1 MTAIDVAARERRA
14 VRRGTV
20 RLTTSQALLRFLVA
34 QHSVRDGVRRRLIPG
49 LYGIFGHGNTGG
61 VGQAMATLPPGE
73 LFFLEGR
80 HEQSTVHAA
89 TAFAK
94 ASRRTATLACTSSI
108 GPGALNM
115 LVGAATAHVN
125 RLPVLLLPA
134 DTFASRLQ
142 GPILQGLEYPL
153 GTDVSVNDCYRPV
166 SRFFDRISR
175 PEQLLSALPG
185 AMRVLTSPDEC
196 GPAVIALPQDTQA
209 EAYDFPEEFF
219 DERDWLVER
228 PVADPARLAAA
239 AEVIRSAERPLVIAG
254 GGVLYSEAEDELRA
268 FADAFGI
275 PVCETCAGKGVFA
288 TGSTLDLGG
297 LGVEGT
303 TPANMLAASADVVV
317 AVGTR
322 LQDFITG
329 SRTVFL
335 PNARFVGIN
344 VTRLDAYKEHAA
356 PVVGDARI
364 ALRDLRGRL
373 DGYATSPE
381 YRHEIDELVHDWR
394 HAAREFVTWD
404 GIRQMSQ
411 ADVIAVLNE
420 EVAPE
425 ATVTAAAGTGIME
438 ILKFWDC
445 GTTHTHCNLEFGF
458 SCMSYEIPAA
468 IGVRLARPDAEAY
481 AFVGDGTFLLNPG
494 ELVTAVQN
502 DIKITV
508 VVSANGTMESIRRL
522 ERGASPT
529 PFANVFRKRDVTTRE
544 YATEDIGLDL
554 ARVAEGLGAKAWTV
568 TTPDEL
574 RAALRQTR
582 EEARPCV
589 VVAVNDPDRYL
600 SRGEVWWETPLAET
614 GADDAL
620 AAARENS
627 KNRAARRRP
636 LI

>member
-1 MTAIDVAARERRA
+1 MAVLDVKAQEHRA
-14 VRRGTV
+14 GRRGTV
-20 RLTTSQALLRFLVA
+20 HLTTSQALLRFLVA

-61 VGQAMATLPPGE
+61 IGQAMTSLPPGE

-89 TAFAK
+89 AAFAK

-115 LVGAATAHVN
+115 LVGAAAAHVN

-153 GTDVSVNDCYRPV
+153 GTDVSVNDCFRPV

-175 PEQLLSALPG
+175 PEQLLSALPA

-209 EAYDFPEEFF
+209 EAYDFPEELF
-219 DERDWLVER
+219 DERDWLIER
-228 PVADPARLAAA
+228 PVPDPVRLAAA
-239 AEVIRSAERPLVIAG
+239 ADVIRAAERPLIVAG

-268 FADAFGI
+268 FAEGLGI

-303 TPANMLAASADVVV
+303 TPANMLAASADVVI
-317 AVGTR
+317 AIGTR

-329 SRTVFL
+329 SRTVFR
-335 PNARFVGIN
+335 PDVRFVGVN

-356 PVVGDARI
+356 PVVGDARV
-364 ALRDLRGRL
+364 ALSRLRELLGE
-373 DGYATSPE
+373 YATGAE
-381 YRHEIDELVHDWR
+381 YRGEVAELVHEWR
-394 HAAREFVTWD
+394 HAAHEFVTWD
-404 GIRQMSQ
+404 GQRQMSQ

-420 EVAPE
+420 EVPPE
-425 ATVTAAAGTGIME
+425 TTVTAAAGTGIME

-445 GTTHTHCNLEFGF
+445 TTRTHCHLEFGF

-522 ERGASPT
+522 ERGASPA
-529 PFANVFRKRDVTTRE
+529 PFANVFRKRDAATRKIGAE
-544 YATEDIGLDL
+544 PLGLDL
-554 ARVAEGLGAKAWTV
+554 AKVAEGLGAKAWTA

-574 RAALRQTR
+574 RASLRAASD
-582 EEARPCV
+582 EPGPCV
-589 VVAVNDPDRYL
+589 IVAVNDPDRYL

-614 GADDAL
+614 GADEAL
-620 AAARENS
+620 AEARANFAT
-627 KNRAARRRP
+627 RAARRRP